1 MKSYNQP
8 PILIK
13 LALEAA
19 CVMLGVT
26 PKVIEVGEG
35 KNMKKEY
42 DYWGKAKKLLNE
54 HKKFLDSLVKYPKD
68 DIPDDRLNKIKE
80 YLENP
85 KFRPEIIRNASEA
98 AEGICKWVIAICKYN
113 DVAVQ
118 VKPKIAALDAATEK
132 LKKVTQELKEKENA
146 LQELI
151 DKKALLQNKFN
162 QQNLERLSLST
173 QIQDCQ
179 IKLDRALKLT
189 GSLGKERGRWVERAE
204 QLKIEKESLLGDVI
218 VASACISYLGPFP
231 GKQY

>member
-1 MKSYNQP
+1 M
-8 PILIK
+8 IK

-42 DYWGKAKKLLNE
+42 DYWTKAKKLLNE

-68 DIPDDRLNKIKE
+68 DIPDDRLVKIKE

-132 LKKVTQELKEKENA
+132 LKKVTQEL
-146 LQELI
+146 
-151 DKKALLQNKFN
+151 
-162 QQNLERLSLST
+162 
-173 QIQDCQ
+173 
-179 IKLDRALKLT
+179 
-189 GSLGKERGRWVERAE
+189 
-204 QLKIEKESLLGDVI
+204 
-218 VASACISYLGPFP
+218 
-231 GKQY
+231 

>member
-1 MKSYNQP
+1 MKTYNQP

-26 PKVIEVGEG
+26 PKVIETGEG

-42 DYWGKAKKLLNE
+42 DYWSKAKKLLNE

-68 DIPDDRLNKIKE
+68 DIPDDRLVKIKE

-113 DVAVQ
+113 EVAV
-118 VKPKIAALDAATEK
+118 
-132 LKKVTQELKEKENA
+132 
-146 LQELI
+146 
-151 DKKALLQNKFN
+151 
-162 QQNLERLSLST
+162 
-173 QIQDCQ
+173 
-179 IKLDRALKLT
+179 
-189 GSLGKERGRWVERAE
+189 
-204 QLKIEKESLLGDVI
+204 
-218 VASACISYLGPFP
+218 
-231 GKQY
+231 

>member
-1 MKSYNQP
+1 MKTYNQP

-26 PKVIEVGEG
+26 PKVTETGEG

-42 DYWGKAKKLLNE
+42 DYWSKAKKLLNE

-68 DIPDDRLNKIKE
+68 DIPDDRLVKIKE

-113 DVAVQ
+113 EVAV
-118 VKPKIAALDAATEK
+118 
-132 LKKVTQELKEKENA
+132 
-146 LQELI
+146 
-151 DKKALLQNKFN
+151 
-162 QQNLERLSLST
+162 
-173 QIQDCQ
+173 
-179 IKLDRALKLT
+179 
-189 GSLGKERGRWVERAE
+189 
-204 QLKIEKESLLGDVI
+204 
-218 VASACISYLGPFP
+218 
-231 GKQY
+231 